1 MKNIKLYIAV
11 IGLSL
16 LMACEMSQTKQGS
29 QEEEVQVE
37 KISEPE
43 EGVIEESMDVS
54 NTDREPTDDELNE
67 FGIVTLVED
76 SGYPFYYMVVEFPER
91 EMEATFQVN
100 MEDLNYKGS
109 SLEDLMEQ
117 YMSFYYLSD
126 MENNLLDM
134 THDGQSVLGEEG
146 FQIDDQYTFTGI
158 LHGAYEATPGDL
170 PGLITINNENG
181 ESQKFELFVT
191 QEMVAVNGKLVRVY
205 FTERVVNRITYIR
218 PSESE

>member
-158 LHGAYEATPGDL
+158 LHGADEATPGDL